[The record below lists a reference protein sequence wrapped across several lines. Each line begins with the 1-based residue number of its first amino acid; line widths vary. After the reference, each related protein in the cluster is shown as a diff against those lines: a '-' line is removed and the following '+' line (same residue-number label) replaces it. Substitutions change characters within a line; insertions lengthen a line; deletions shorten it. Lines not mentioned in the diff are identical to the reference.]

1 MNKYSNGRVKGFLH
15 TDGRRMV
22 NGDGETVVL
31 RGYGVGNWM
40 NPEGFMIGAQRNF
53 GAGGLSFGP
62 LVLPSRF
69 ERGRSMKSTIRELCG
84 TEYAESFEDRWIN
97 NYLQEGDI
105 ALMAELGFNSVR
117 LPISARLFL
126 AEEPGIHWIEKN
138 FEVLDRVF
146 SWCAKYKIYAI
157 LDMHG
162 APGGQSELPCDDG
175 IDNRAHVL
183 TEPESRE
190 RAMLLWEEFARRY
203 KDCEAVGGYDL
214 LNEPISTMSAETL
227 KGELVSFYDEVIR
240 RIRKID
246 KNHMFTVEG
255 TRFSDDVSIFDHDY
269 DPECHNWCIH
279 THYYGFTPQAQDLYR
294 IIEPSVRLN
303 VPLWIGEGGSSP
315 DANGVFYEIAGSYDV
330 GYALWTWK
338 SADMGMG
345 APRSLSYPLPE
356 GWEQMQKYFADGGP
370 RPSYEESQKMLD
382 EMLESIKIENNTVNR
397 EAFRQTLRQAGSV
410 LSAVGFD
417 DERSS
422 YGSHDYPFGNGYEY
436 RIETRMEMPYRTGA
450 EIAPSKMASRM
461 GGPGGGMGRM
471 MAGGPLNSLSLKLC
485 AGDFVTYTIRNVKD
499 TSALSVIFD
508 DATEEGTLVF
518 AAVNENGDT
527 VSAEISA
534 KAGEVPVLTLT
545 EGEEWKIKVCST
557 AKSAQL
563 NELIFG

>member
-53 GAGGLSFGP
+53 GGAGGPAFGP
-62 LVLPSRF
+62 LTLPARF

-84 TEYAESFEDRWIN
+84 TAYSEYFEDQWIN

-117 LPISARLFL
+117 LPVSARLFL
-126 AEEPGIHWIEKN
+126 EEEPGIHFIEKN

-146 SWCAKYKIYAI
+146 SWCAKHHIYAI

-190 RAMLLWEEFARRY
+190 RAMILWEEFARRY

-227 KGELVSFYDEVIR
+227 KGELMSFYDEVIC

-246 KNHMFTVEG
+246 RNHMFTVEG
-255 TRFSDDVSIFDHDY
+255 TRFSDDVSIFDHNY
-269 DPECHNWCIH
+269 DPYCNNWCIH

-315 DANGVFYEIAGSYDV
+315 EANGVFYEIAGTYNV

-338 SADMGMG
+338 SAGNGMG
-345 APRSLSYPLPE
+345 TRTLSYPLPE
-356 GWEQMQKYFADGGP
+356 GWEQMQKYFSDGGP
-370 RPSYEESQKMLD
+370 RPSYEDSQKMLN
-382 EMLESIKIENNTVNR
+382 EMLESIKIENNEVNR
-397 EAFRQTLRQAGSV
+397 AAFRQTLRQAGSK
-410 LSAVGFD
+410 LAAVGFD
-417 DERSS
+417 DERDSYSS
-422 YGSHDYPFGNGYEY
+422 CDYPFGNGYAY
-436 RIETRMEMPYRTGA
+436 RTETRMEMPYRTGA
-450 EIAPSKMASRM
+450 ELAPCKMGSIM
-461 GGPGGGMGRM
+461 GPGGGMGRM
-471 MAGGPLNSLSLKLC
+471 MAGGPLQNLSLKLKC
-485 AGDFVTYTIRNVKD
+485 GEFVTYTIRNVQES
-499 TSALSVIFD
+499 SALSVIFD
-508 DATEEGTLVF
+508 EATEGGKLAFE
-518 AAVNENGDT
+518 AVNEKGDKIC
-527 VSAEISA
+527 AEVNASC
-534 KAGEVPVLTLT
+534 GEVPVLTLT
-545 EGEEWKIKVCST
+545 EGEEWKIKVCCLEGT
-557 AKSAQL
+557 VQM
-563 NELIFG
+563 NELVFA